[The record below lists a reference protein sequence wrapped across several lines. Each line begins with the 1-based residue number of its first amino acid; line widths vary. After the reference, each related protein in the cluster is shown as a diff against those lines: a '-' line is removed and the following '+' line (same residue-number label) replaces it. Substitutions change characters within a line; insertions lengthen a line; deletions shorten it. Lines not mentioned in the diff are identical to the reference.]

1 MNRRELLTG
10 FAPNKT
16 RFVPHPASP
25 GPRKYTNALF
35 KTQDGKEVRFYDD
48 LIKGRQAVINFMYA
62 DCHGACPRVTATM
75 VKIYNELKHRMG
87 RDLFFYSI
95 SVKPEEDDPAALKAY
110 AKMHG
115 ADLPGWTFLTGDMHD
130 VDTLRFRFFRMNHPG
145 IDLDFAMHAG
155 TFRIINDA
163 TNTWTTAEA
172 FASMKMIM
180 LRISWADPVKSP
192 EEIIKANKA
201 LAEEID
207 KEVKLYGYRKHV

>member
-10 FAPNKT
+10 FTPNRT

-25 GPRKYTNALF
+25 GVRKYTNALF
-35 KTQDGKEVRFYDD
+35 KTQDGQEVRFYDD
-48 LIKGRQAVINFMYA
+48 LIKGRQALINFMYA

-115 ADLPGWTFLTGDMHD
+115 ADLPGWTFLTGDRYD
-130 VDTLRFRFFRMNHPG
+130 VDTLRLRFFRMNHPG

-172 FASMKMIM
+172 FASMKMIL

-192 EEIIKANKA
+192 EEIRRANRA
-201 LAEEID
+201 LAEEIE
-207 KEVKLYGYRKHV
+207 KEVKLYGYRKNV

>member
-10 FAPNKT
+10 LSNVKP

-25 GPRKYTNALF
+25 GVRKYTNALF

-62 DCHGACPRVTATM
+62 DCHGACPKVTATM

-95 SVKPEEDDPAALKAY
+95 SIKPEEDDPAALKAY

-115 ADLPGWTFLTGDMHD
+115 ADLPGWTFLTGDRYD
-130 VDTLRFRFFRMNHPG
+130 VDTLF
-145 IDLDFAMHAG
+145 
-155 TFRIINDA
+155 
-163 TNTWTTAEA
+163 
-172 FASMKMIM
+172 
-180 LRISWADPVKSP
+180 
-192 EEIIKANKA
+192 
-201 LAEEID
+201 
-207 KEVKLYGYRKHV
+207 EVLPHEPSRH